1 MIASEPLDEISSA
14 WYRWKAL
21 DLSFQIMIFS
31 ILSVRG
37 GARPGRP
44 PLYEPLCYMK
54 QLDVDVSLPTNI
66 LNLTHT
72 TFGLDQFDL

>member
-1 MIASEPLDEISSA
+1 MNLLSYIIGNDHFSQMSKRKKLQCDLQVITSEPLDEISSA

-31 ILSVRG
+31 IFSIRG

-44 PLYEPLCYMK
+44 PLYEPL
-54 QLDVDVSLPTNI
+54 L
-66 LNLTHT
+66 
-72 TFGLDQFDL
+72 